1 MRRSLTLD
9 YGGYSCRFVDSTWL
23 HNLQRALH
31 LESRYRG
38 ARSKLDFDRPS
49 ILRFTRQ
56 IESFDAIKPCP
67 TNDWWFISNYVRHF
81 KWRNCVTS
89 MKILCG
95 YFLSRG
101 EPAVALS
108 TGFVPWLLSP
118 ITSDTCH
125 IENRHSINRSI
136 GGIHFSLRMLFL
148 RWKNGSWPGCGAKP
162 LTGMS
167 SIVCPAK

>member
-9 YGGYSCRFVDSTWL
+9 YGGYSCRFVDSTCL

-67 TNDWWFISNYVRHF
+67 TND
-81 KWRNCVTS
+81 
-89 MKILCG
+89 
-95 YFLSRG
+95 
-101 EPAVALS
+101 
-108 TGFVPWLLSP
+108 
-118 ITSDTCH
+118 
-125 IENRHSINRSI
+125 
-136 GGIHFSLRMLFL
+136 
-148 RWKNGSWPGCGAKP
+148 
-162 LTGMS
+162 
-167 SIVCPAK
+167 

>member
-1 MRRSLTLD
+1 MNEQSQIKESNLTQFRLFEQKIVKKSQITRKIRCLS
-9 YGGYSCRFVDSTWL
+9 YYEIIIPKLLYINGLPLAHFHFSRTRENST
-23 HNLQRALH
+23 
-31 LESRYRG
+31 
-38 ARSKLDFDRPS
+38 K
-49 ILRFTRQ
+49 Q
-56 IESFDAIKPCP
+56 I
-67 TNDWWFISNYVRHF
+67 N
-81 KWRNCVTS
+81 RNVGHT
-89 MKILCG
+89 
-95 YFLSRG
+95 G

-108 TGFVPWLLSP
+108 TAFVPWLLSP